1 MEKKKRK
8 VGRPSEKKAI
18 NREKLLRLALKSF
31 AEKGF
36 GGVTLKQIAQ
46 QSNIA
51 ISLLNYHFGKEKDTA
66 KLDIWKK
73 AMRLVGTEIQEE
85 LEDLFKVIEGL
96 DGLEKLRLFNRKIVI
111 NSAKNPEFQ
120 QVIVQEMFSKSER
133 SFWLTNELLKP
144 IYKKMEET
152 IAEEK
157 AKGRIRDIP
166 QANITSF
173 IIGSI
178 TMFFSRSYQMEQ
190 AYDVD
195 VFSEEVVEAHA
206 DAINELIFN
215 GLLVKDVLNE

>member
-1 MEKKKRK
+1 MKNKNTKRQ
-8 VGRPSEKKAI
+8 VGRPPDKKNIDKEAV
-18 NREKLLRLALKSF
+18 LRMALKSF
-31 AEKGF
+31 AQTGF
-36 GGVTLKQIAQ
+36 GGTSLKRIAD
-46 QSNIA
+46 QSGIA
-51 ISLLNYHFGKEKDTA
+51 VSLLNHHFGS

-73 AMRLVGTEIQEE
+73 SMRLVGNEIQQE
-85 LEDLFKVIEGL
+85 LASMFELLEGM

-133 SFWLTNELLKP
+133 STWLTNELLKP
-144 IYKKMEET
+144 IYKGMEET
-152 IAEEK
+152 ITEEK
-157 AKGRIRDIP
+157 AKGRIRNIP

-190 AYDVD
+190 AYGID
-195 VFSEEVVEAHA
+195 VFSPAAMEAHA

-215 GLLVKDVLNE
+215 GLLEK